1 MGGVE
6 GRGKWWVLKTMSK
19 SPFQELGFLTEKK
32 KENSFMSAEQK
43 LNYICWINFE
53 SILFD
58 KLVKFKTDIV
68 GG

>member
-1 MGGVE
+1 
-6 GRGKWWVLKTMSK
+6 
-19 SPFQELGFLTEKK
+19 
-32 KENSFMSAEQK
+32 MSAEQK